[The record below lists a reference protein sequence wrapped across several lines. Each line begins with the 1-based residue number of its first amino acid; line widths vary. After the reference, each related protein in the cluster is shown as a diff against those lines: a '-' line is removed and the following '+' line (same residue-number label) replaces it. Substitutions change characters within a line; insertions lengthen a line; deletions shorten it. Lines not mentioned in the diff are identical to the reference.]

1 MKLKNDDKSK
11 RGMGYYIEN
20 CVFFAYREERKK
32 KEICSRYEKYALLD
46 DRFLQIKSIEVE
58 VEFNVLLKFEKYF
71 L

>member
-32 KEICSRYEKYALLD
+32 RDA
-46 DRFLQIKSIEVE
+46 
-58 VEFNVLLKFEKYF
+58 
-71 L
+71 